1 MVRERVNGKE
11 TLNACA
17 IVAIVAAYGIYMC
30 FNPGTDGVLFG
41 SVMLVIGALAG
52 LKMKEYKDNG
62 ADRAER

>member
-1 MVRERVNGKE
+1 MNSKE

-17 IVAIVAAYGIYMC
+17 IIAIVAAYGIYMAV
-30 FNPGTDGVLFG
+30 NPTDGVLFG